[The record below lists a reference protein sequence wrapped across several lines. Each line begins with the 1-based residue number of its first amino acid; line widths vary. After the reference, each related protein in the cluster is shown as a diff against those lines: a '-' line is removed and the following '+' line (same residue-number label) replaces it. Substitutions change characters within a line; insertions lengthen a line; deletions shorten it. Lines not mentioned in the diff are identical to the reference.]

1 MTHLYLNDHMRL
13 KTYSASVK
21 GARSLVRID
30 IEVSEPGAL
39 GWLLKDLADIER
51 EQAAKAKAEKEAA
64 RKASKTSQLALP
76 APLLQIPHF
85 PEGDDA

>member
-1 MTHLYLNDHMRL
+1 MTYLYLNDHMRL
-13 KTYSASVK
+13 KSYSASTK
-21 GARSLVRID
+21 GSKSLVRID
-30 IEVSEPGAL
+30 IEVNDPGRL
-39 GWLLKDLADIER
+39 GFLLEDLGNIER

-64 RKASKTSQLALP
+64 RKPPKKQLALP

>member
-1 MTHLYLNDHMRL
+1 MTYLYLNDHMRL

-21 GARSLVRID
+21 GAKSLVRID

-51 EQAAKAKAEKEAA
+51 EQSAKAKAAKDAA
-64 RKASKTSQLALP
+64 RKAPKSQLALP